1 MLNNKP
7 TTMNISKLGKLHV
20 ISFDIEDVSK
30 SWSKE
35 GYPFVLDDE
44 VVDSVL
50 TGAIEDSKEAIEE
63 LMHKFIEDQLFKPKR
78 GLNDE

>member
-1 MLNNKP
+1 MK
-7 TTMNISKLGKLHV
+7 ISKLGKLHV
-20 ISFDIEDVSK
+20 ISFDIEDIAMA
-30 SWSKE
+30 WSKG
-35 GYPFVLDDE
+35 GYPFLLDDE

-78 GLNDE
+78 GQNEEERTFS